1 MVNNHLLAARSRATE
16 YEAKIELGQRKRLG
30 QFFTGLPLSRLLA
43 ALSLRD
49 DFRTVLDPMGGHGD
63 LLDAVLEEA
72 SIRQISLDRVDGI
85 EIDPEA
91 AAICRERLNAWTDLG
106 KVARAGVATRS
117 AFDSTTIAAL
127 EQEGYDLVITN
138 PPYVRYQ
145 VLSGN
150 RANTNQSSGREIRA
164 SLLEIAK
171 IRAPSAERD
180 IWMTLINGYSGLAD
194 LSVPSWILAALL
206 VRIGGILALV
216 APATWRSRDYASV
229 LRYLLCRC
237 FEIEVIVADKQPGW
251 FSEALVRTHLIVA
264 RRKTSTESIKP
275 LDSHYPHGLL
285 TTWVEIAPSA
295 STGDSLVGTSFN
307 GMHTEHEFAIWLGRH
322 KVTNENKER
331 KGISVKYISATDE
344 ARAVMAEVRSTA
356 WIRRLELVG
365 SDVPLFD
372 SPGVTA
378 FHFIP
383 RPLRSIVPFSSH
395 LNITTL
401 EELGIKVG
409 QGLRTGCN
417 GFFYVTLV
425 EYINENEAR
434 IRAANTL
441 GSIEINVPSAVLRPV
456 IRGQADVGALRKSG
470 REPEGQVLD
479 LREFVLPE
487 DYPIVDAARALYISE
502 GRPIPQIMPPEL
514 ANFVKQAA
522 HTVYEPAT
530 GRLIPEL
537 SAVRTNVRDA
547 DLASG
552 KAPRFWYMLPD
563 FSRRHLPDAFLPRV
577 NHNLPWV
584 IANTDPPIL
593 IDANFCTIWSN
604 GSSWP
609 KHAIVALLNSCW
621 SQACMEALGT
631 SLGGGALKLEA
642 THLRKLPIPRLSAAR
657 VEQLDRIGRSLFPPD
672 SEAANF
678 LNKVDAVVMSA
689 VMNQDEPGET
699 TLRIVNELRQLAS
712 YLQHER
718 GRGQR

>member
-1 MVNNHLLAARSRATE
+1 
-16 YEAKIELGQRKRLG
+16 
-30 QFFTGLPLSRLLA
+30 
-43 ALSLRD
+43 
-49 DFRTVLDPMGGHGD
+49 MGGHGD

-72 SIRQISLDRVDGI
+72 SIRQISLDRVDSI

-91 AAICRERLNAWTDLG
+91 AVICRERLRAWTNLG
-106 KVARAGVATRS
+106 KVVSTTVATGS
-117 AFDSTTIAAL
+117 AFDPTTIATL

-150 RANTNQSSGREIRA
+150 RADTNQSSGREIRA
-164 SLLEIAK
+164 SLLEIARV
-171 IRAPSAERD
+171 RAPSPEHD

-275 LDSHYPHGLL
+275 LDNHYPHGLF
-285 TTWVEIAPSA
+285 TAWVEIAPSA
-295 STGDSLVGTSFN
+295 AIGDSLVGASFN
-307 GMHTEHEFAIWLGRH
+307 GIHTEHEFAIWLSRH
-322 KVTNENKER
+322 KVTNKNKER
-331 KGISVKYISATDE
+331 KGISVKHISVADE
-344 ARAVMAEVRSTA
+344 TRAVMAEVRSTA

-372 SPGVTA
+372 SPGVTS
-378 FHFIP
+378 FHLIP
-383 RPLRSIVPFSSH
+383 QPLRSIVPFSSH

-401 EELGIKVG
+401 EELGINVG

-417 GFFYVTLV
+417 GFFYVELV
-425 EYINENEAR
+425 ECINENEAR
-434 IRAANTL
+434 IRTTDTL

-456 IRGQADVGALRKSG
+456 IRSQADVEALRKSG
-470 REPEGQVLD
+470 RKTKGRVLD

-487 DYPIVDAARALYISE
+487 DYSIVDAARALYLGE
-502 GRPIPQIMPPEL
+502 GRPIPRVMPPRL
-514 ANFVKQAA
+514 ADFVRQAT
-522 HTVYEPAT
+522 HTIYEPTT
-530 GRLIPEL
+530 GKRIPEL
-537 SAVRTNVRDA
+537 SAVRTNVRDT

-584 IANTDPPIL
+584 VANTDPPML
-593 IDANFCTIWSN
+593 IDANFCTIWNN
-604 GSSWP
+604 GVSWP
-609 KHAIVALLNSCW
+609 RHAVVALLNSCW

-642 THLRKLPIPRLSAAR
+642 THLRKLPIPRLNAAGI
-657 VEQLDRIGRSLFPPD
+657 EQLDILGRSLFLPD
-672 SEAANF
+672 SEASSI
-678 LNKVDAVVMSA
+678 LNKIDIVVTSA
-689 VMNQDEPGET
+689 VMNKDEPEET

-718 GRGQR
+718 ERRKK